1 MQFRPRPLEGNV
13 NVAATHPLVDLVWL
27 AGGLGGLLLAAYLAL
42 GLAVDWVVPR
52 IPYALEQTLGERF
65 LAEREGEADPRTG
78 ELQALLDRVAAA
90 APQLP
95 GPVSLEIVDTD
106 VVNAA
111 ALPGGRVLVFSGLLE
126 QARSENEVAMVLAH
140 ELGHVAY
147 RDPLRALGRGLV
159 LAFLASSLVGEER
172 SVEAFVG
179 GSLTLGHLRYS
190 RRQEQAADR
199 FGVETLVGLYGHAG
213 GAAAF
218 FQRQQVTGRDGMLP
232 EALSTHPEG
241 RARVEEIEALIDRRG
256 YPVAPLAPLPE
267 AWRRAGGA
275 ALEAEQE

>member
-13 NVAATHPLVDLVWL
+13 NVATTHPLLELAWL
-27 AGGLGGLLLAAYLAL
+27 AGGLAGLLLAAYLLL

-52 IPYALEQTLGERF
+52 IPYALEKTLGDRF
-65 LAEREGEADPRTG
+65 PTKQAGTVDPRT
-78 ELQALLDRVAAA
+78 EDLQALLDRVAAA
-90 APQLP
+90 APRRL
-95 GPVSLEIVDTD
+95 GPVGLQIVDTAA
-106 VVNAA
+106 VNAA

-126 QARSENEVAMVLAH
+126 QAGSENEVAMVLAH
-140 ELGHVAY
+140 ELGHVVH

-179 GSLTLGHLRYS
+179 GSLTVGHLRYS

-199 FGVETLVGLYGHAG
+199 FAVETLVELYGHAG
-213 GAAAF
+213 AAAAF
-218 FQRQQVTGRDGMLP
+218 FRRQQAAGRDGVLP

-241 RARVEEIEALIDRRG
+241 RARVAAIESLIQQRG
-256 YPVAPLAPLPE
+256 YPVASLTPLPA
-267 AWRRAGGA
+267 AWRRSGGA
-275 ALEAEQE
+275 SPETEQE

>member
-13 NVAATHPLVDLVWL
+13 NVATTHPLVELAWL
-27 AGGLGGLLLAAYLAL
+27 AGGLGGLLLAAYFAL

-52 IPYALEQTLGERF
+52 IPYVLEQTLGARF
-65 LAEREGEADPRTG
+65 LTKRAGEGDPRTG
-78 ELQALLDRVAAA
+78 ALQELLDRVAAA
-90 APQLP
+90 APQQL
-95 GPVSLEIVDTD
+95 GAVSLAIVASDA
-106 VVNAA
+106 VNAA
-111 ALPGGRVLVFSGLLE
+111 ALPGGRVFVFSGLLE
-126 QARSENEVAMVLAH
+126 QAGSENEVAMVLAH
-140 ELGHVAY
+140 ELGHVVH

-172 SVEAFVG
+172 SVETFVG

-199 FGVETLVGLYGHAG
+199 FAVETLVGLYGHAG

-218 FQRQQVTGRDGMLP
+218 FQRQQATGRDGMLP

-241 RARVEEIEALIDRRG
+241 RARVEEIESLIDRRG

-275 ALEAEQE
+275 ATEGEQE